1 MSTRHELLG
10 KMVPSNRGIVPV
22 TAGPVPSRVRGRNT
36 PGTGHLSSEPLSG
49 IYPELL
55 GKIILSNSG
64 PVPMTAGRF
73 PV

>member
-22 TAGPVPSRVRGRNT
+22 TAGPVPAQVCSRPAT
-36 PGTGHLSSEPLSG
+36 GTGYLSSEPLSG
-49 IYPELL
+49 IYPEPL
-55 GKIILSNSG
+55 GKIIPSNSG
-64 PVPMTAGRF
+64 FVPMTAGRF